1 VRRIR
6 GRTTGVQADEGP
18 DAAWTFRDM
27 KIAWRSGA
35 WWRDLAW
42 RSHFATTA
50 GGLLTVLLSSPGV
63 WAQTG
68 PAQALTEGPA
78 LALSL
83 AVAADSSPVY
93 PTRVFP
99 TNAPEII
106 AVARLAKG
114 QAAHTLSATWVM
126 LGAAGSGPGTVLLKS
141 DTPVG
146 TSGGFFGLKGPL
158 RAGRYRLDVTADG
171 APWQSAD
178 FTVTD
183 PVRAPAVRRP
193 QDLLPL
199 ASGTT
204 WTYASTQQWAEG
216 NTPADAT
223 LDPDGKS
230 RGTWTVTVKGPDE
243 HGILIERRWNG
254 EHHSDQA
261 YRVTERGIELTWAR
275 GAGEPASLVEPPK
288 VVWAF
293 PLAPPRSWLWQ
304 SANGGQ
310 SFQMWGPVP
319 VQGPRGEAA
328 GYVVLIKWHET
339 LSDGVLTHSVERHYL
354 PGVGLLR
361 EIETGGANGIRMLW
375 RVELVLKGV
384 P

>member
-1 VRRIR
+1 MIR
-6 GRTTGVQADEGP
+6 TPFPV
-18 DAAWTFRDM
+18 AASL
-27 KIAWRSGA
+27 I
-35 WWRDLAW
+35 
-42 RSHFATTA
+42 
-50 GGLLTVLLSSPGV
+50 VLLSSLGA

-68 PAQALTEGPA
+68 PAKPLAEGPV
-78 LALSL
+78 LELSL

-99 TNAPEII
+99 TSTPEII
-106 AVARLAKG
+106 AVARPAKG
-114 QAAHTLSATWVM
+114 QAARTLSATWVVAE
-126 LGAAGSGPGTVLLKS
+126 AAGSGPGTVLLKS
-141 DTPVG
+141 DTPIG
-146 TSGGFFGLKGPL
+146 TAGAFFGLKGPL

-183 PVRAPAVRRP
+183 SVRAPTVRRP

-204 WTYASTQQWAEG
+204 WTYASAQQWAG
-216 NTPADAT
+216 GSTPADVT

-243 HGILIERRWNG
+243 HGVLIERRWNG

-275 GAGEPASLVEPPK
+275 GAGEPGSLVDPPK

-304 SANGGQ
+304 SANGSQ
-310 SFQMWGPVP
+310 AFQMWGPVP
-319 VQGPRGEAA
+319 VQGPRGEAP